1 MAPLL
6 PRIHFYEIDDQSWFP
21 SFLREKVQAALT
33 LLWTDYLPPFQWIS
47 PASLVMKNLQSILG
61 PSIKDYTFI
70 DFCSGAGGPTPEFER
85 EINQALRLGL
95 VDDDHQQHNHNTNNT
110 ATKTTITPTTTSK
123 RKDVHAASTPS
134 NSHPT
139 SSHQSSSSS
148 DPSVDF
154 ILTDLFPHIP
164 SWSLACAKSPHL
176 HYIPT
181 SINATS
187 TPPNLLSLTHRPL
200 PPTTPSSS
208 SRARKPFHLFSLA
221 FHHFPDPPAR
231 ATLHNTLLHA
241 SGFAILEL
249 QSRSPSS
256 LLTALCLGPLLW
268 LVSWYQFWGDWTH
281 LFFTYI
287 IPVVPAVV
295 VFDGL
300 VSCMRMRDRGEI
312 LRLIEECDGGEE
324 RGWREGWRFESGRA
338 YHTWPI
344 GEATWFVGIKED

>member
-85 EINQALRLGL
+85 EVNQALRLGL
-95 VDDDHQQHNHNTNNT
+95 VDEDRTSNTN
-110 ATKTTITPTTTSK
+110 AVKTTTTTTTTSK
-123 RKDVHAASTPS
+123 RKDVHAAASATSNGTPI
-134 NSHPT
+134 
-139 SSHQSSSSS
+139 SSHNDSSSE

-164 SWSLACAKSPHL
+164 SWSLACARSPHL
-176 HYIPT
+176 HYIPRP
-181 SINATS
+181 INATS

-200 PPTTPSSS
+200 PQQPPTTSSP
-208 SRARKPFHLFSLA
+208 RNRKPFHLFSLA
-221 FHHFPDPPAR
+221 FHHFPNPPAR
-231 ATLHNTLLHA
+231 AVLQNTLHHA

-249 QSRSPSS
+249 QSRTPSS

-287 IPVVPAVV
+287 IPIVPVVV

-312 LRLIEECDGGEE
+312 LRLIEECDAREG

-338 YHTWPI
+338 WHTWPI